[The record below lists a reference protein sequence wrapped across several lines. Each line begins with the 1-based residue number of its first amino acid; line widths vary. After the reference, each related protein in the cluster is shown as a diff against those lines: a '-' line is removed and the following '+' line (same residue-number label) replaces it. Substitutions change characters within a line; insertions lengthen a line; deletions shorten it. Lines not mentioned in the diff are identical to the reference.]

1 MAYTNISGKK
11 LQSKLASTLNESAT
25 SHSPALLNSNQ
36 SFAKRQ
42 LEKMGWTEGTGLGK
56 KRDGMK
62 SHVKIKKREDNMGL
76 GQEKVQTKEMENVWW
91 KDSVG
96 GTLARLQANK
106 KKKNDDKKSISEKKN
121 KNKNK
126 KDKKSK
132 KKSKQ
137 ESSSS
142 EDSAAIKTYTDE
154 ELFEATGGAR
164 FGTKGG
170 RRAEGKHKRTESSAE
185 LTVLEQK
192 AKASMEWNG
201 RGDAQVV
208 IDKKK
213 QKKKRKHADDDT
225 SEDDNS
231 NVVSPNISEEEDV
244 ERTTSSDDD
253 KQSKKKR
260 RKLEK
265 KKEQLHQVSLSDDD
279 DVATAAKKKSKKE
292 SKKKKKKSKK
302 SDR

>member
-106 KKKNDDKKSISEKKN
+106 KKKNDNKKSISEKK
-121 KNKNK
+121 KKNK

-142 EDSAAIKTYTDE
+142 EDSVAIKTYTDE

-213 QKKKRKHADDDT
+213 QKKKRKHADDT
-225 SEDDNS
+225 SEGDSSS
-231 NVVSPNISEEEDV
+231 NVVSPNISEEEEV
-244 ERTTSSDDD
+244 ERTTSDDD

-265 KKEQLHQVSLSDDD
+265 KKEQLHQVSLSDND

-292 SKKKKKKSKK
+292 SKKMKKKPKK